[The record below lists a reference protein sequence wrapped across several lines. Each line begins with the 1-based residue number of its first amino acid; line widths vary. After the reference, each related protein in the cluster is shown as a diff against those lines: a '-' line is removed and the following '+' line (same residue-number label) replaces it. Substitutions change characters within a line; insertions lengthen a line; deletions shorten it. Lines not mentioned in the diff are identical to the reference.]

1 MGQVVK
7 LVGGAIIPQYDLACH
22 WGGDVTAKLMQA
34 LDFIDRVKEIDSIDR
49 LIGEFQA
56 LILRYGFT
64 SYCVGNAT
72 APKLAV
78 EDRVWCATWPKG
90 WTSVWVQQNF
100 AAIDPVV
107 YQLLASKLPF
117 RWSDIYRHS
126 EAPGSEVMNAASE
139 FNLRDGLGIPLVAR
153 NGSKVGIT
161 IAGGECDLSEREQAC
176 LHLAAIYFQ
185 ARLEK
190 LRVTEPPPKRRAA
203 GELTIRELDCLAW
216 IAAGKTDW
224 EISQILSISEQTV
237 NSHVRNILRKL
248 NAMHRAQAVAKAIV
262 NGMIA
267 P

>member
-1 MGQVVK
+1 MG
-7 LVGGAIIPQYDLACH
+7 
-22 WGGDVTAKLMQA
+22 TAKHTGTAKYVEA
-34 LDFIDRVKEIDSIDR
+34 LDFIDHIREIESIE
-49 LIGEFQA
+49 LLVHEFQA

-72 APKLAV
+72 APKLDI

-100 AAIDPVV
+100 AAVDPVV
-107 YQLLASKLPF
+107 YQLLASRLPF
-117 RWSDIYRHS
+117 RWQDIRDS
-126 EAPGSEVMNAASE
+126 NGPRGAEVMDVAGE
-139 FNLRDGLGIPLVAR
+139 FQLCDGIGIPIRAQ
-153 NGSKVGIT
+153 NGSRIGVT
-161 IAGGECDLSEREQAC
+161 IAGGSFALSEREQSC

-190 LRVTEPPPKRRAA
+190 LRSKQPMAKRGSRCD
-203 GELTIRELDCLAW
+203 LTVRELDCLAW

-224 EISQILSISEQTV
+224 EIAQILSISELTV
-237 NSHVRNILRKL
+237 NSHVKNILRKL
-248 NAMHRAQAVAKAIV
+248 NAMHRAQAVATAIV

>member
-1 MGQVVK
+1 ME
-7 LVGGAIIPQYDLACH
+7 
-22 WGGDVTAKLMQA
+22 A
-34 LDFIDRVKEIDSIDR
+34 LDFIDRVKTIDSIDG
-49 LIGEFQA
+49 LVSEFQA

-72 APKLAV
+72 SPKLEV

-90 WTSVWVQQNF
+90 WASVWVQKNF

-117 RWSDIYRHS
+117 RWSDIRRP
-126 EAPGSEVMNAASE
+126 AGLPGNEVMNVASE
-139 FNLRDGLGIPLVAR
+139 FNLRDGLGIPLIAQ
-153 NGSKVGIT
+153 NGNRVGVT
-161 IAGGECDLSEREQAC
+161 IAGGQFELSERELSC

-190 LRVTEPPPKRRAA
+190 LRAKNPPQKRKSSE
-203 GELTIRELDCLAW
+203 ELTLRELDCLAW

-224 EISQILSISEQTV
+224 EIAQILSISELTV

-262 NGMIA
+262 NRMIA

>member
-1 MGQVVK
+1 M
-7 LVGGAIIPQYDLACH
+7 VGRVTISQYARLL
-22 WGGDVTAKLMQA
+22 WGEWAVSAKYVEA
-34 LDFIDRVKEIDSIDR
+34 LDFIDRIKDIDSIDV
-49 LIGEFQA
+49 LVVEFQA

-72 APKLAV
+72 APKLDV

-90 WTSVWVQQNF
+90 WASVWVQKNF
-100 AAIDPVV
+100 AAVDPVV
-107 YQLLASKLPF
+107 YQLLASRLPF
-117 RWSDIYRHS
+117 RWANIRDSNGPR
-126 EAPGSEVMNAASE
+126 GTEVMNFAGE
-139 FNLRDGLGIPLVAR
+139 FQLRDGMGIPVIAQ
-153 NGSKVGIT
+153 NGSRIGVT
-161 IAGGECDLSEREQAC
+161 IAGGQFDLSEREQSC

-185 ARLEK
+185 SRLEK
-190 LRVTEPPPKRRAA
+190 LRTKAPLNKRKSAD
-203 GELTIRELDCLAW
+203 ELTVRELDCLAW

-224 EISQILSISEQTV
+224 EIAQILSISELTV